1 MSRGLKGSMTITL
14 ALMAMTFL
22 TLCLVLTEGVRI
34 YYLRVK
40 AAQALELSEFSVL
53 SEYQKELWEH
63 YGLFFLD
70 LCYEQEEERQDILN
84 GRMLLYLEK
93 NIPEL
98 QENCLRIYG
107 FRRATDKEGAPFAA
121 QAVEHMKKRSGAD
134 LLEGMLKEDQTMENN
149 TDLEEILAE
158 DQKTAEE
165 LLAEMVD
172 EEGKPLFTLALP
184 EVSFP
189 SVESLSTAV
198 FGDTAFLSQ
207 KEIKLE
213 ERICWRSLKKGDGAV
228 SSLSL
233 LDMQF
238 FYSYLMRYLND
249 YIEDDPHIWKENLE
263 YQIEYV
269 IAGKEND
276 RENLE
281 NIMWRIFLLRAVG
294 DYLFFHQ
301 DAGRIAQVQAQAAAI
316 AGVTGNAALISVV
329 QEVLLIAQAIDQGVE
344 ETRKLFNGEK
354 VPLYENGISA
364 GLEIGYE
371 EYLWLFLNLTKSS
384 ECICRAMDVIELE
397 IRSHAGCS
405 DFGLDHCVDAFEVE
419 WSYEY
424 QGIFSGREAYRAAIL
439 RKMQY
444 EI

>member
-84 GRMLLYLEK
+84 GRMLFYLEK

-98 QENCLRIYG
+98 QESCLRIDG

-121 QAVEHMKKRSGAD
+121 QAVKHMKKRSGAD
-134 LLEGMLKEDQTMENN
+134 LLEGMFKEDQAMENN
-149 TDLEEILAE
+149 TDLEELLAE

-189 SVESLSTAV
+189 SMESLSTAV
-198 FGDTAFLSQ
+198 FGDTTFLSQ

-213 ERICWRSLKKGDGAV
+213 ERICRRSLKKGDGDV

-269 IAGKEND
+269 IAGKGND

-281 NIMWRIFLLRAVG
+281 NIMWRIFLIRAVG

-301 DAGRIAQVQAQAAAI
+301 DARRIAQAQAQAAAI
-316 AGVTGNAALISVV
+316 AGVTGNAALVSVV
-329 QEVLLIAQAIDQGVE
+329 QEVLLIAQAIDEGVE

-397 IRSHAGCS
+397 IRSHAGYS
-405 DFGLDHCVDAFEVE
+405 NFGLDHCVDAFGVE

-424 QGIFSGREAYRAAIL
+424 QGIFSGREAYRTAIL